1 MTDDLLTPINPSPRA
16 VSREHVAVVPGHCG
30 GKPHIAGRRI
40 KVQDIALWH
49 ERLGMNPDEIVAE
62 YPDLTL
68 ADVYAALAY
77 YCDHREAIEA
87 DIRADDQFVTDILAH
102 APPSLLR
109 QRLTIPDAPGHPLS
123 PR

>member
-1 MTDDLLTPINPSPRA
+1 MDISTTPANTPPLPLI
-16 VSREHVAVVPGHCG
+16 REHIVVMPDRCG

-49 ERLGMNPDEIVAE
+49 ERLGMSPDEIVAE
-62 YPDLTL
+62 YPDITL

-77 YCDHREAIEA
+77 YCDHRETIGA
-87 DIRADDQFVTDILAH
+87 DIRADNQFVADLFAH

-109 QRLTIPDAPGHPLS
+109 QRLGIPDATGHPLP